1 MVSTPITGRRTRG
14 VHVLGCNGSSLADA
28 MLAGAEPLGF
38 AAGDTNLYRYVG
50 NEAIGEVDPTGLDD
64 VTVLPGQP
72 YPGQPTLGGP
82 GGVLKDP
89 ALRKKMKELQQQYKG
104 GGPELGIIIV
114 WNSKTGSVGWTTKG
128 VKPRDATAWDSRIP
142 RYRAGSPLEPSTPT
156 KAHPNQVSLILI
168 TPRPEACPVQFY
180 GGRITASTVRPS
192 RTHAGGASQKDHLST
207 INIPIR
213 ALDTRAR
220 ASGQKNRT
228 ILPACFPL
236 VR

>member
-14 VHVLGCNGSSLADA
+14 VHVLGCNGSALADA

-128 VKPRDATAWDSRIP
+128 VKPREHNSVGFEDPQIP
-142 RYRAGSPLEPSTPT
+142 GWQPIGTIHTHQGSPKPSFPDIDNA
-156 KAHPNQVSLILI
+156 KARGLPGAILWGPYYRI
-168 TPRPEACPVQFY
+168 YGPPEQDAR
-180 GGRITASTVRPS
+180 GRSIPKGPPINYQHSNPGAGHAS
-192 RTHAGGASQKDHLST
+192 
-207 INIPIR
+207 
-213 ALDTRAR
+213 
-220 ASGQKNRT
+220 
-228 ILPACFPL
+228 
-236 VR
+236 